1 MQKNSVRRLCEAG
14 VIAALYTALTV
25 LMQPIAFGPVQV
37 RLSEALTILPVGMP
51 SAVGGLSVGC
61 ALSNL
66 LCIATNPAGAWDVL
80 FGTAATLAAALCTRA
95 LRRVRWFGLPIA
107 ATLPPVLFNAV
118 VVGLEL
124 SMVYFDFS
132 WGTFAL
138 CAVQVAAGELLSAT
152 LAGLLLWR
160 FMPKKLFER

>member
-1 MQKNSVRRLCEAG
+1 MKQNSVRRLCEAG

-25 LMQPIAFGPVQV
+25 LLQPIAFGPVQV

-51 SAVGGLSVGC
+51 SAIGGLTVGC
-61 ALSNL
+61 VLSNL
-66 LCIATNPAGAWDVL
+66 LCIGTNPAGAWDVL
-80 FGTAATLAAALCTRA
+80 FGTAATLAAALCTRG

-124 SMVYFDFS
+124 SIVYFDFS
-132 WGTFAL
+132 WGTFLL
-138 CAVQVAAGELLSAT
+138 CAVQVGAGQLLAAT

-160 FMPKKLFER
+160 FMPKTLFER